1 MNNRKIMSSVFEK
14 ISNGKEVNLESQK
27 VELTG
32 MDDLKSQM
40 KECRSTTSKLLSIRS
55 AYFKEQKSLK
65 SFGEIL
71 QSQGK
76 RLRELALDLKKQL
89 DKLGIETPKQVNF
102 YIEEANDFEA
112 TGKDAVKQTR

>member
-1 MNNRKIMSSVFEK
+1 MNNRKPLDAAFEK
-14 ISNGKEVNLESQK
+14 IANSKKVNLESQK
-27 VELTG
+27 VDLAG
-32 MDDLKSQM
+32 MEDLKSQM
-40 KECRSTTSKLLSIRS
+40 KECRNTTSKLLSIRS
-55 AYFKEQKSLK
+55 AFFKEKKSLK

-89 DKLGIETPKQVNF
+89 DKLGVETPKQVNF
-102 YIEEANDFEA
+102 YIDEANDFEA